1 MGGLQPPRAAWAPE
15 WLLCHAVLTARP
27 VLVRQVHIEF
37 TEGEDKITLEGPTE
51 DVSVAQEQIEAMV
64 KDLVRGPQPRPKRW
78 PRRQSQRGLSG
89 LGKSR
94 SSGWPGE
101 RARAQKEGLS
111 GGLQLR
117 EQGGGSHWPPDFDPG
132 SLPVCGE
139 IWVRVVD
146 SGLHGLLCAP
156 PAD

>member
-15 WLLCHAVLTARP
+15 WLLCRAVLTARP

-64 KDLVRGPQPRPKRW
+64 KDLVRGPQPRPKCW
-78 PRRQSQRGLSG
+78 PRGR
-89 LGKSR
+89 SR
-94 SSGWPGE
+94 SSGRPGE

-132 SLPVCGE
+132 GLPVCGE

-156 PAD
+156 PTD